1 MKPSIYGTA
10 NRVYTLDNL
19 FVFVLSHRICEHM
32 DYVCLVYTPRR
43 VSVAAVRRKIRHHT
57 STSICTIA
65 HDMDEFLLVRS
76 RVILWIT
83 LVQETTECNRHDL
96 PAIPTTRA

>member
-1 MKPSIYGTA
+1 MKPSVYGTA

-43 VSVAAVRRKIRHHT
+43 ISVAAVRRKIRRHT

-65 HDMDEFLLVRS
+65 HDMDGFLLVRN
-76 RVILWIT
+76 RIILWIT
-83 LVQETTECNRHDL
+83 LVQNN
-96 PAIPTTRA
+96 